1 MMVRV
6 VLPDSLARLFPGAP
20 RRLEMEAATVF
31 DAILELN
38 ERWPGMRDRLLD
50 GRPAIRQ
57 HITIFVN
64 QERAGLDTELRP
76 GDELFVLPAMSGG

>member
-1 MMVRV
+1 MVTI

-20 RRLEMEAATVF
+20 RKLKLEASTVF
-31 DAILELN
+31 DAIIELN

-57 HITIFVN
+57 HISIFVN
-64 QERAGLDTELRP
+64 DERAGIDTPLKP